1 MTLNKIIKHSKQVAL
16 PVKVNEEEEGQ
27 MIQVYRKQ
35 RKNES
40 QIPHEDVSMSVNARF
55 TQHRGGTKE
64 ESGPSVG
71 VSGGTASR
79 GEQACLAATGGLHG
93 QRGDRHINTASRRP
107 DRLVNNGFRQSP
119 LPLP

>member
-55 TQHRGGTKE
+55 TQHRGVQKKKAARALG
-64 ESGPSVG
+64 SQ
-71 VSGGTASR
+71 GGRRR
-79 GEQACLAATGGLHG
+79 GENRC
-93 QRGDRHINTASRRP
+93 
-107 DRLVNNGFRQSP
+107 V
-119 LPLP
+119 